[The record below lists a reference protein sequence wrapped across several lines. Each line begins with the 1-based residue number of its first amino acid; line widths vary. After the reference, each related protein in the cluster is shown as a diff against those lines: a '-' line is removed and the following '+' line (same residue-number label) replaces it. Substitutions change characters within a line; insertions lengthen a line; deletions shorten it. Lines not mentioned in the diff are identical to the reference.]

1 MKKFLVLVFL
11 LGFIASSFPRETS
24 LELKVERFDVKLEE
38 GFKAVNQRMDDMNK
52 RIDDINRR
60 IDDTNKRIDDLQ
72 TIMLWGFGVLFSGMG
87 ILIGLVIWDRRTAIS
102 PVVKKAKDL
111 NLKIAL

>member
-1 MKKFLVLVFL
+1 
-11 LGFIASSFPRETS
+11 
-24 LELKVERFDVKLEE
+24 
-38 GFKAVNQRMDDMNK
+38 MDE
-52 RIDDINRR
+52 
-60 IDDTNKRIDDLQ
+60 RIDDLQ

-111 NLKIAL
+111 EEREERLERVLKEIAKRDPKVEEALKQAGLL